1 MGSRSGGEETTPRP
15 TGDTEAVAQDFAAY
29 RERMARAERRHR
41 RDALVDQA
49 VGVVI
54 GRSGCGSAEAVAQLA
69 AIARRSG
76 RALHE
81 VAADNVGE
89 AGGTAARTSHA
100 QALPLHPALP
110 VLGRSAPGDQ
120 FARRPG

>member
-54 GRSGCGSAEAVAQLA
+54 GRSGCGSAEAGAPPA
-69 AIARRSG
+69 ARAPRPGGAPPPGAPRPRGGAG
-76 RALHE
+76 RA
-81 VAADNVGE
+81 
-89 AGGTAARTSHA
+89 R
-100 QALPLHPALP
+100 
-110 VLGRSAPGDQ
+110 APTP
-120 FARRPG
+120 PG